1 MRINTKFFI
10 AALGIML
17 IVGAAGIY
25 AMRPEVPA
33 PEEDISAGGGLA
45 SGSEMI
51 MDAYFT
57 QKMQAKAD
65 AFRAANPNLDV
76 YGFSHGYSGF
86 LYIKAL
92 PGLKPSDFNG
102 VIGKSFSGES
112 GGEYSEQEGK
122 LSFMGHSASDSANIP
137 AESMA
142 TLLINISQRL
152 SLPITTEAGVD
163 AILEKISR

>member
-1 MRINTKFFI
+1 MRTSTVKIFLF
-10 AALGIML
+10 ALGAVL
-17 IVGAAGIY
+17 IIGAAGIY
-25 AMRPEVPA
+25 AMRPEAPA
-33 PEEDISAGGGLA
+33 SKEGIP

-76 YGFSHGYSGF
+76 TGFSHGYSGF

-92 PGLKPSDFNG
+92 PGLKPSDFEG
-102 VIGKSFSGES
+102 VIAKSLSGES
-112 GGEYSEQEGK
+112 GGEYSEREGQ
-122 LSFMGHSASDSANIP
+122 LSFMGHAASDSANIP

-142 TLLINISQRL
+142 TLLINISRRL
-152 SLPITTEAGVD
+152 SLPIHTQADVD
-163 AILEKISR
+163 GILEKVSKI